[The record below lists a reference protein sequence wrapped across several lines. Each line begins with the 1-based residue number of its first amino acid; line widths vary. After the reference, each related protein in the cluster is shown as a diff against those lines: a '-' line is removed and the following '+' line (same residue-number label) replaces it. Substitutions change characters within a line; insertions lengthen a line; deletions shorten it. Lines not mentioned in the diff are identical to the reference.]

1 MPFVGAGVKKREVR
15 SARPLD
21 DADLERQG
29 WEAKEDEEG
38 RLKRK
43 VTEQTARNTR
53 MLYDL
58 QQQVYA
64 QLSFST

>member
-1 MPFVGAGVKKREVR
+1 MVGAGMKREVR

-21 DADLERQG
+21 DADFERQG

-58 QQQVYA
+58 QQQVGMHPITKLY
-64 QLSFST
+64 